1 MLAMLAAVAAV
12 LGPILL
18 GIALLSLTDS
28 VRRSRQRAVARQ
40 VMLTDA
46 IHRELGP
53 VVAPVVSKR
62 MWGPW
67 QILVAVPPAQPAV
80 VASVVAIAH
89 RALAFAGDVGPD
101 RLRIVLTAQEGP
113 RPGRCGAGP
122 VA

>member
-1 MLAMLAAVAAV
+1 MLAMLVLI

-18 GIALLSLTDS
+18 GVALLSLTDS
-28 VRRSRQRAVARQ
+28 VRRSRQRAIARQ

-46 IHRELGP
+46 IHRELGA

-67 QILVAVPPAQPAV
+67 QILIAVPLAQPAV

-89 RALAFAGDVGPD
+89 RALAFAGDVGPG

-113 RPGRCGAGP
+113 RPRRRRADP